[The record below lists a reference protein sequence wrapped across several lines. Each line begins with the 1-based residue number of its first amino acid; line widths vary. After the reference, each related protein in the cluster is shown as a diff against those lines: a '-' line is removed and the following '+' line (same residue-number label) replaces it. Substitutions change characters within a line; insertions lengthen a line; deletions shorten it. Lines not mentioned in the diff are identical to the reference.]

1 MDAYDM
7 KLRIKNSL
15 FFLAIVSLL
24 SSSQAN
30 SENLFDVFKN
40 SLGSDPQFK
49 SAGAQNRASQEQ
61 GPQARANL
69 LPEAS
74 MSASKLYNSRDV
86 RKSGS
91 LTLGTTSFTNNT
103 FSIDITQPIYRKDL
117 LVNVD
122 QTAVRIRQANAEYA
136 FALQDLIIRV
146 TEGYFEILSAMD
158 QLEFAIS
165 ERDATNQQL
174 TQSQQRFEVGLIAIT
189 DVEEAK
195 AGFDIANAGVIA
207 AENAVDNASE
217 TLREITGQYY
227 NSLSRLTTEAPLVKP
242 KPARMEAWTEIALE
256 QNLQLRAAREAA
268 DVARH
273 GIKLQQAQH
282 HPTLDL
288 VASYTMSQTG
298 GTSDTETSVIGLELN
313 LPLFEGGEVISQ
325 TREARFLYQKA
336 LDDLEREQR
345 AAQRAA
351 RNAYRGVVSGIS
363 RVQALQQAVVS
374 TEAAYEAIQS
384 GFQVGTR
391 TSVDVLNAQRDRFE
405 ARRDHLQARYDYI
418 LEVLRL
424 KQAAGTLNEDDLV
437 EINNWLE

>member
-1 MDAYDM
+1 
-7 KLRIKNSL
+7 
-15 FFLAIVSLL
+15 
-24 SSSQAN
+24 
-30 SENLFDVFKN
+30 
-40 SLGSDPQFK
+40 
-49 SAGAQNRASQEQ
+49 
-61 GPQARANL
+61 
-69 LPEAS
+69 

-86 RKSGS
+86 RKSSS

-136 FALQDLIIRV
+136 FARQDLIIRV
-146 TEGYFEILSAMD
+146 TEGYFEILSAVD

-165 ERDATNQQL
+165 ERNATNQQL

-227 NSLSRLTTEAPLVKP
+227 NSLSRLTPETPLVKP

-273 GIKLQQAQH
+273 EIKLQQAQH

-325 TREARFLYQKA
+325 TRESRFLYQKA

-405 ARRDHLQARYDYI
+405 ARRNHLQARYDYI